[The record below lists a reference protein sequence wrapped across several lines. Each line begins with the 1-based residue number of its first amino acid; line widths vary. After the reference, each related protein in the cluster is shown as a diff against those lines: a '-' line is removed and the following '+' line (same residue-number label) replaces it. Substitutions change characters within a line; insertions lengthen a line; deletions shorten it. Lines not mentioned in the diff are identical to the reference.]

1 MKKALIIGASSGI
14 GLALTRTMLQ
24 QKYQVVGC
32 GRNEQAL
39 TQIKTQFPDSFD
51 YQILDIREPST
62 LFQNLEQ
69 AVSKL
74 DGMDICVISSG
85 ISMRNPELDWDIE
98 KNVIET
104 NVVGFSQAA
113 IFAANYF
120 KVQKNGQLVG
130 ISSVAKYF
138 GNPHPAYNAS
148 KAFEAIYLDG
158 LRLRL
163 ERRGICVTTVLPG
176 FVETPLTEDQPRRF
190 WSADANVAAKQMLKA
205 IEKKKRYVF
214 ITRRWRLFS
223 WILPPLPFSLLRKIM
238 K

>member
-1 MKKALIIGASSGI
+1 MAQKK
-14 GLALTRTMLQ
+14 
-24 QKYQVVGC
+24 
-32 GRNEQAL
+32 
-39 TQIKTQFPDSFD
+39 
-51 YQILDIREPST
+51 
-62 LFQNLEQ
+62 
-69 AVSKL
+69 
-74 DGMDICVISSG
+74 
-85 ISMRNPELDWDIE
+85 
-98 KNVIET
+98 
-104 NVVGFSQAA
+104 GFTAFWKAA

>member
-14 GLALTRTMLQ
+14 GLALTKAMLQ
-24 QKYQVVGC
+24 RNYRALGC

-39 TQIKTQFPDSFD
+39 AQIKTEFPDSFD
-51 YQILDIREPST
+51 YQILDIRET
-62 LFQNLEQ
+62 LTLDQNLEQ

-85 ISMRNPELDWDIE
+85 VSIRNPELNWEIE
-98 KNVIET
+98 KNVVET

-120 KVQKNGQLVG
+120 RNQKSGHLVG

-138 GNPHPAYNAS
+138 GNPNPAYNAS

-163 ERRGICVTTVLPG
+163 ERRGIYVTTVLPG
-176 FVETPLTEDQPRRF
+176 FVETPMTEDQPRRF
-190 WSADANVAAKQMLKA
+190 WSANAGVAAKQMLRA
-205 IEKKKRYVF
+205 IENKKRYIFV
-214 ITRRWRLFS
+214 TRRWRLFS
-223 WILPPLPFSLLRKIM
+223 WILPPLPFSLLRRIL
-238 K
+238 